1 MQFHIDLSLIAVT
14 AALAVRFGVLAVTL
28 PLLDLRS
35 VPPLWRVALAVCFAT
50 AMAPAV
56 MESIPA
62 GSIDLSLAGLVLEAL
77 RSLVIGLLL
86 GFTLNLV
93 FTAVRFAGSVAG
105 MQIGFAIVNS
115 FDPQSGAQVS
125 VISQFYYL
133 LAVLLFFVT
142 GAHHILVGAMFHS
155 CTAVP
160 PFGTL
165 HAAEGAWYLLEQF
178 GSVFVIGLRMAAPVV
193 IVLLLVSAS
202 MGVVVKTVPQL
213 NVLVV
218 GFPIKIGVGLI
229 TVGLSL
235 VFFRQVTTGLMT
247 GMQDQLAELLL
258 AMR

>member
-1 MQFHIDLSLIAVT
+1 MQFHVDLALIAVT

-28 PLLDLRS
+28 PLIDLRS
-35 VPPLWRVALAVCFAT
+35 VPPVWRVALAICFAA

-56 MESIPA
+56 VETVPA
-62 GSIDLSLAGLVLEAL
+62 SSIDLSVGGLVFETV
-77 RSLVIGLLL
+77 RSLVVGLLL

-125 VISQFYYL
+125 VVSQFYYL

-142 GAHHILVGAMFHS
+142 GAHHILVEAMFHS

-160 PFGTL
+160 PFGNL
-165 HAAEGAWYLLEQF
+165 NAAGGAWYLLEQF

-193 IVLLLVSAS
+193 LVLLLVSAS

-218 GFPIKIGVGLI
+218 GFPIKIAVGLI
-229 TVGLSL
+229 VLGLSL
-235 VFFRQVTTGLMT
+235 VFFRTLAVSMMTGLE
-247 GMQDQLAELLL
+247 DSLAGLLG
-258 AMR
+258 AMS

>member
-1 MQFHIDLSLIAVT
+1 MQFQIDLSLVAVT
-14 AALAVRFGVLAVTL
+14 AALAVRFGVLAATL

-56 MESIPA
+56 MESVPA
-62 GSIDLSLAGLVLEAL
+62 SSIDLSLGGLVLEAV

-125 VISQFYYL
+125 VVSQFYYL

-142 GAHHILVGAMFHS
+142 GAHHLLVGAMFHS

-193 IVLLLVSAS
+193 LVLLLVSAS

-218 GFPIKIGVGLI
+218 GFPIKIAVGLI
-229 TVGLSL
+229 VLGLSL
-235 VFFRQVTTGLMT
+235 VFFRTLALSMMSGLE
-247 GMQDQLAELLL
+247 GQLSGVLG
-258 AMR
+258 AMS